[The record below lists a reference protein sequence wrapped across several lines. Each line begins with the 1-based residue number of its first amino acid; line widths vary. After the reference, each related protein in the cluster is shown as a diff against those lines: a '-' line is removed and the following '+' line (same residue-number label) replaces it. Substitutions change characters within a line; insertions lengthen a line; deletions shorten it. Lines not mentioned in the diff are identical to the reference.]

1 MSVSLNDFKR
11 LRPELVRLRRNQPA
25 LDSEARAVVER
36 LPAETLAAMD
46 RWAESERQRRR
57 QVEWDIQVLGQAARD
72 YHAAVN
78 PDYLPPEIGADL
90 PLVSTARGPRQR
102 GAGRPARRRTSRA
115 GAGRDGPSDLDPPPR
130 PLALARGR
138 A

>member
-57 QVEWDIQVLGQAARD
+57 QVEWDIQVLGQAARTTM
-72 YHAAVN
+72 
-78 PDYLPPEIGADL
+78 LRL
-90 PLVSTARGPRQR
+90 TLTTFPRR
-102 GAGRPARRRTSRA
+102 SAPISR
-115 GAGRDGPSDLDPPPR
+115 S
-130 PLALARGR
+130 
-138 A
+138 